1 MKVKTKYLQATVLE
15 TMQMLDYISFL
26 YANPFH

>member
-26 YANPFH
+26 YANPLH